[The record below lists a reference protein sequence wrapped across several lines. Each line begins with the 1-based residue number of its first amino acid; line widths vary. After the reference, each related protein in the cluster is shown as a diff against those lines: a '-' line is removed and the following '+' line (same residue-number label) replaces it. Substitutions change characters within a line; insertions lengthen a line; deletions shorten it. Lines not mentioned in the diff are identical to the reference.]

1 MNATRPVQPSE
12 ATTVTIH
19 HPEGQLE
26 VPASAVVRL
35 TEPLYGFPDR
45 LEYALVPAA
54 RQGLWWFISV
64 HQPTVTF
71 VVADPFR
78 AKPGCTVDLTEA
90 DCQALDVTA
99 AEDALILVMV
109 TLPVASGAPATANF
123 RAPLVLNL
131 RARRAAQTISHDDS
145 ARLQEPVDLAS
156 FSELLDGF
164 SFL

>member
-1 MNATRPVQPSE
+1 VSATNPLQAADA
-12 ATTVTIH
+12 ATVHIN

-45 LEYALVPAA
+45 LEYALIPAA

-71 VVADPFR
+71 LVADPFR
-78 AKPGCTVDLTEA
+78 AKPGCTVDLTET

-99 AEDALILVMV
+99 PEDALILVMV

-131 RARRAAQTISHDDS
+131 RARRAAQTISLDDS
-145 ARLQEPVDLAS
+145 ARLQEPIDLAS
-156 FSELLDGF
+156 FSEPSDGF